1 MTVAALAPTI
11 VCMAPFDP
19 KSLPARNAPV
29 RVIEAGEPVFFE
41 HQQGDEM
48 YAVLSGRIDVL
59 TYGKVLEQ
67 VGPGGMFG
75 EMALI
80 DDGPRSAAALAAE
93 RSEVAVISRELF
105 LTLIAEDPSFALHVM
120 KVLAQRLRRR

>member
-1 MTVAALAPTI
+1 MTEIELAPTI
-11 VCMAPFDP
+11 VPMAHFDP
-19 KSLPARNAPV
+19 KTLLARNAPV
-29 RVIEAGEPVFFE
+29 RVLEPGEPVFFE
-41 HQQGDEM
+41 HQQGEEM

-67 VGPGGMFG
+67 VGPGGLLG

-93 RSEVAVISRELF
+93 PSELIVISRALF
-105 LTLIAEDPSFALHVM
+105 LALLAEDPSFALHVM
-120 KVLAQRLRRR
+120 QVLAQRLRRR

>member
-1 MTVAALAPTI
+1 
-11 VCMAPFDP
+11 MAPFDP
-19 KSLPARNAPV
+19 KTLSARNAPV
-29 RVIEAGEPVFFE
+29 RSLEAGEPVFFE
-41 HQQGDEM
+41 HQHGDEM
-48 YAVLSGRIDVL
+48 YAVHSGRIDVL

-93 RSEVAVISRELF
+93 PSEVFVISRALF
-105 LTLIAEDPSFALHVM
+105 LTLVAEDPAFALHVM

>member
-1 MTVAALAPTI
+1 MR
-11 VCMAPFDP
+11 MAPFDP

>member
-1 MTVAALAPTI
+1 
-11 VCMAPFDP
+11 MAHFDL
-19 KSLPARNAPV
+19 SLLSERNAPR
-29 RVIEAGEPVFFE
+29 RVLEAGEPVFFE

-80 DDGPRSAAALAAE
+80 DEGPRSAAALAAE
-93 RSEVAVISRELF
+93 PSEVFVISRALF
-105 LTLIAEDPSFALHVM
+105 LRLVAENPPFALHVM
-120 KVLAQRLRRR
+120 KVLTQRLRRR

>member
-1 MTVAALAPTI
+1 MQVAPTI
-11 VCMAPFDP
+11 VRMMPFDT
-19 KSLPARNAPV
+19 KTLSARHTPL
-29 RVIEAGEPVFFE
+29 RVLEAGEPVFFE
-41 HQQGDEM
+41 HQHGDEM

-59 TYGKVLEQ
+59 TYGRVLEQ

-93 RSEVAVISRELF
+93 RSEVFVISRALF

>member
-1 MTVAALAPTI
+1 
-11 VCMAPFDP
+11 MAHFDFTLL
-19 KSLPARNAPV
+19 SERNAPR
-29 RVIEAGEPVFFE
+29 RVLEAGEPVFFE

-80 DDGPRSAAALAAE
+80 DEGPRSAAALAAE
-93 RSEVAVISRELF
+93 RSEVFVISRALF
-105 LTLIAEDPSFALHVM
+105 LTLVAEHPPFALHVM